1 MNIVKQKSLFDENK
15 ELDELNLLFREKQY
29 GEVISKGKNYINIF
43 PVNHELYK
51 LIGSAYLYTEDLI
64 NAKYFFEKAIKLN
77 FSDHKCYV
85 LLGSILNKLQ
95 KYDEAIDLNKIA
107 LNFFPKSPNL
117 FFNLGNS
124 YLKLGRIS
132 ESIIQYQKA
141 IDHKKDFYQAYN
153 NLGKAL
159 ISAKKY
165 ENAIIS
171 FKKALKI
178 KPNYISAYE
187 NLASLYY
194 SNSKN
199 SSKKFYKKILEIDP
213 ENANAKH
220 MLFAL
225 NGITPLTAPKNY
237 VVNLFNNFSESF
249 DEILV
254 SKLGYEAPK
263 ILKNYFKKFINP
275 KENILN
281 AVDLGCGTGLSG
293 IEFKE
298 FANKLF
304 GIDLSVE
311 MLKKAEQIH
320 VYDELIL
327 GDVSTVLENQ
337 TLKFD
342 LFIATDTFI
351 YIGDL
356 NRLFSAVKKRST
368 NTGFFAFCTEH
379 TEQNDYHLRK
389 SGRFAH
395 SKTYIKQLCKTH
407 GFKILFFQRQKL
419 RKTGENWVEG
429 GYYILR
435 SQD

>member
-15 ELDELNLLFREKQY
+15 KLDQLNLLFREKQY
-29 GEVISKGKNYINIF
+29 CEVISKGKNYINIF

-51 LIGSAYLYTEDLI
+51 LVGTAYLYTDDLI

-107 LNFFPKSPNL
+107 LNFFTKSPNL
-117 FFNLGNS
+117 FFNLGNT
-124 YLKLGRIS
+124 YFKLGRIP
-132 ESIIQYQKA
+132 ESIKQYQKA
-141 IDHKKDFYQAYN
+141 IDHKKDFYQAYS

-159 ISAKKY
+159 ISVKKHD
-165 ENAIIS
+165 NAIIS

-187 NLASLYY
+187 HLASLYY

-199 SSKKFYKKILEIDP
+199 SSKKIYKKILEIDP

-225 NGITPLTAPKNY
+225 NGVTPFTAPKNY
-237 VVNLFNNFSESF
+237 VVNLFNNFAENF
-249 DEILV
+249 DEMLV

-263 ILKNYFKKFINP
+263 FLKNYFKKFLNP
-275 KENILN
+275 KQKILN

-293 IEFKE
+293 IQFKE
-298 FANKLF
+298 FAHKLS
-304 GIDLSVE
+304 GIDVSVE
-311 MLKKAEQIH
+311 MLKKAEQTH

-356 NRLFSAVKKRST
+356 NRLFSVVKKRST
-368 NTGFFAFCTEH
+368 SSGFFAFCTEH
-379 TEQNDYHLRK
+379 TEENDYHIRK

-395 SKTYIKQLCKTH
+395 SKTYIKKLCKDH

-419 RKTGENWVEG
+419 RRTKEKWLEG
-429 GYYILR
+429 GYYILI